1 MRGKS
6 GQKSILNR
14 FDIDPCNMTNTIR
27 YRYDIDASG
36 IEAEPGLEDLP
47 SSKLYFWV
55 TWKSREFRKVEADLA
70 MGLGISIGYH
80 FFSP

>member
-1 MRGKS
+1 VRGKS

-36 IEAEPGLEDLP
+36 IEAEPDFSYHELISRLE
-47 SSKLYFWV
+47 SWKLLLVY
-55 TWKSREFRKVEADLA
+55 L
-70 MGLGISIGYH
+70 ISLDKAGRI
-80 FFSP
+80 